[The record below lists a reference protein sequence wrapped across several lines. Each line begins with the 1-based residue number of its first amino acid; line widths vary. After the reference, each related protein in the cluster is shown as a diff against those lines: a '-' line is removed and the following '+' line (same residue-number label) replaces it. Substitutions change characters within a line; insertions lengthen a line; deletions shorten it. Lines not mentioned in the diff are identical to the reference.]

1 MNNLVLINNQ
11 EVQVKEFN
19 NQRVVTFK
27 EIDRVHE
34 RVEGTAGRNF
44 RENKKHFIKN
54 EDYFYLEG
62 KELSTIKQTT
72 NFVGS
77 NARELILLTETGYLM
92 LVKSF
97 TDDLA
102 WKVQRQL
109 VNSYFRVKEEK
120 KEMKALE
127 KLETVNES
135 IRLITPI
142 FDDLNID
149 KSMKLLVTK
158 TFFERAGIELP
169 LEVEEKE
176 HFYDTKQIAKKLGLY
191 TMSNKPAFMAVKQII
206 RKLDIKEDEMK
217 TVLAT
222 NGNWTGTVTKYSNKV
237 TEKVKVW
244 LKENNNPIS
253 IKGDKKNYY
262 ILYKNN

>member
-158 TFFERAGIELP
+158 TF
-169 LEVEEKE
+169 
-176 HFYDTKQIAKKLGLY
+176 
-191 TMSNKPAFMAVKQII
+191 
-206 RKLDIKEDEMK
+206 
-217 TVLAT
+217 
-222 NGNWTGTVTKYSNKV
+222 
-237 TEKVKVW
+237 
-244 LKENNNPIS
+244 LKEQVLNCLL
-253 IKGDKKNYY
+253 KLKKKN
-262 ILYKNN
+262 IFMIQSRLQKN